1 MNEASQPSQ
10 QNTIIEEIKHRVL
23 EVDALRNGAKHPE
36 DIELPLDYI
45 AALDE
50 ITTIDREEIEDIA
63 RDVIAKH
70 KNITRII
77 PQKRQKN
84 KQRDMNQWLIN
95 ISLLLIVSV
104 AVKVLFLDDGSPK
117 DPNEKSFATKIAS
130 TDFNAL
136 QQDASDIFSD
146 VARSAE
152 SLIPSSD
159 AIPDL
164 PFTLDDIQKTATSTF
179 SSIVQSTQDLFPD
192 AEMLTNESA
201 EVSAVTTPSQVI
213 EASTSEETASANNKL
228 TEDIA
233 QASTLALNT
242 NTTATAAD
250 EVLLTEN
257 TQPVDAIENT
267 QPTEIDA
274 ATIEAANK
282 AIETAMTK
290 GTTVAEELE
299 KIAFTEVIDNNPD
312 TANIALTDDIE
323 NAAKQGN
330 PINSSE
336 MAVQS
341 DEIHTLASEAS
352 SDSVAHITHAS
363 EINPTETNSIESL
376 SSKPIS
382 SKPMTSESELIEI
395 TSTQPTNE
403 ASALVAEQASLI
415 VDANTDKSQ
424 PAEQTTASLE
434 VNIAVEPELQVA
446 ALKTVTEVNK
456 ALADDTASQ
465 DTEEVILALESTATT
480 DTNTDT
486 TKADT
491 TKADT
496 TKSDTV
502 TANNADITETSAIK
516 AQSSTSIT
524 KDKPKPTA
532 QQASEIAST
541 PTNSGAPKNAEE
553 YISSSVMPETG
564 LLTAVKQ
571 AFYQLAN
578 IKTLPSSNTIL
589 ANNSVNEKT
598 SADKAEAVEAVEAV
612 EITDTEIAASKMPS
626 TEVIN
631 NNAVESNEIE
641 IDPVTE
647 VLVVTAKP
655 VETAKV
661 NNEAVVEGIE
671 NIQVADVIE
680 VADNR
685 LVENTAAV
693 TITESPN
700 TAVTLPEP
708 LVVEETSIATIGNSQ
723 PISTAPIEPLMTEMP
738 ASVESSLAIN
748 TQKPTSNDKVSIA
761 ENNYPLAT
769 TIAAKPISTEP
780 EVLATTLVTNAAEKQ
795 PMLSADKTTLAV
807 NEIASTLQT
816 QSGPQVLRVA
826 LGNNDAIDEVTEKL
840 IAAQQAPLTTNTVNA
855 EIIQA
860 PASVA
865 TVQTASSNNI
875 STAKAPSA
883 SFNGLNLKL
892 QLNSIVDLSQL
903 AKMSVSQF
911 YTYQARL
918 PKPADKIDLPI
929 NDLKAHPLIS
939 DIFLS
944 EQSDVIVKLAKYYGE
959 GSQLTF
965 TPSIDNDGKLINW
978 KCNANIDPA
987 LLTGPGESPCQ
998 LTKSAALPA
1007 VNTKL

>member
-242 NTTATAAD
+242 NTTATATAAD

-352 SDSVAHITHAS
+352 SDPVAHITHAS
-363 EINPTETNSIESL
+363 EINPTETNSIEPL

-382 SKPMTSESELIEI
+382 SKSMTSESELIEI

-456 ALADDTASQ
+456 ALTDDTASQ
-465 DTEEVILALESTATT
+465 DTEEVILALESTAST
-480 DTNTDT
+480 DTNT
-486 TKADT
+486 
-491 TKADT
+491 DT

-502 TANNADITETSAIK
+502 TANNADITETSAIQ

-598 SADKAEAVEAVEAV
+598 SADKAEAVEAV